1 LAEDTALLEKRA
13 ELKRQLAAGEYKTL
27 VDVMLDGTGRLVQ
40 KLTRNPKLPPFWF
53 SAVVLAL
60 IILLISLLTS
70 ILLGEFYPLRRDWI
84 PIEISFVVISL
95 AFPIA
100 VKIYSSM
107 LSVTL
112 RDYILDA
119 IESAADLA
127 DLQRWLAL
135 VSDKKGQ
142 LFFSLAYA
150 ILISFYGLILFMI
163 ISGGFFGFG
172 PTVLIIILNFLVG
185 TSLYYFLPNLI
196 LPIRLSGYQFKLYAA
211 DPSSSEVIGRL
222 SEMLTNVVYL
232 GAALAAIS
240 TLLIVLLGLLE
251 TSIIIMF
258 LLVWGLLA
266 AGFAINQYALAKII
280 TNAKWK
286 TLNDIQT
293 QVEKLAVEENIA
305 DKEKMEALNRLMDYH
320 DRIRATR
327 NSALDLRAGLNF
339 LNSLLLPLIAF
350 VLANLDKVLA
360 YFSQ

>member
-1 LAEDTALLEKRA
+1 
-13 ELKRQLAAGEYKTL
+13 
-27 VDVMLDGTGRLVQ
+27 
-40 KLTRNPKLPPFWF
+40 
-53 SAVVLAL
+53 
-60 IILLISLLTS
+60 
-70 ILLGEFYPLRRDWI
+70 
-84 PIEISFVVISL
+84 
-95 AFPIA
+95 
-100 VKIYSSM
+100 
-107 LSVTL
+107 LS
-112 RDYILDA
+112 
-119 IESAADLA
+119 
-127 DLQRWLAL
+127 
-135 VSDKKGQ
+135 
-142 LFFSLAYA
+142 
-150 ILISFYGLILFMI
+150 
-163 ISGGFFGFG
+163 
-172 PTVLIIILNFLVG
+172 FLVG